1 MNFFLETLRLIG
13 LSIYY
18 TLESIFLLFIPV
30 RKKNVSGEIVLI
42 TGAGNGIGRLLALKF
57 ARLGA
62 TLVLWD
68 LNLEGNKETARLAKK
83 MGAVRVHDY
92 ICDCSKRQEIY
103 RVADQVKK
111 EVGDVSILINNAGIV
126 TGNMFLECP
135 DSLIEKTM
143 EVNAMAHFWVTNLRD
158 FHLIWIE
165 AQFIGRH
172 PAHYLS
178 QALVQHSHCLT
189 WSRCKRE
196 VELGVISILVT
207 PQPKPPNDLSQWF
220 HVDVEKHGGQNR
232 ALQKPMAHL
241 PWRRAIVPQH
251 HLLESASQTVKAFL
265 PAMIASNHGHLVT
278 VASMAGLTGV
288 NGLADYCASKFA
300 SVGFAESLILELLSM
315 GKTGIK
321 STIVCPYFINTGMFD
336 GCQTKWPVL
345 LPILEPEY
353 VAERIVS
360 GILRNDLYILLP
372 RSLYFLNVVK
382 GIAPT
387 KICLLLGEYLGVF
400 IFMDKFRGRSKK
412 IEDNKYQKPTR
423 KIPNSVG

>member
-143 EVNAMAHFWVTNLRD
+143 EVNAMAHFW
-158 FHLIWIE
+158 
-165 AQFIGRH
+165 
-172 PAHYLS
+172 
-178 QALVQHSHCLT
+178 
-189 WSRCKRE
+189 
-196 VELGVISILVT
+196 
-207 PQPKPPNDLSQWF
+207 
-220 HVDVEKHGGQNR
+220 
-232 ALQKPMAHL
+232 
-241 PWRRAIVPQH
+241 
-251 HLLESASQTVKAFL
+251 TVKAFL